1 MLLPQTSDPEP
12 ANQLP
17 GPYTYASHRPTQG
30 NGGTSA
36 LPGANPGLF
45 AAWLLGL
52 EANEDPTGLVGLGQ
66 AIVRVF
72 LYVACVL
79 DGECL
84 ASLTELQALGEE
96 LGSGAQVFLIL

>member
-1 MLLPQTSDPEP
+1 M
-12 ANQLP
+12 
-17 GPYTYASHRPTQG
+17 
-30 NGGTSA
+30 
-36 LPGANPGLF
+36 PGANPGLF

-52 EANEDPTGLVGLGQ
+52 EANAQPGGLVGLGE
-66 AIVRVF
+66 ALVRVF

-96 LGSGAQVFLIL
+96 LRHLVKTPVQSWPQRGVMRRLESYTSVQNCTYLNGE

>member
-1 MLLPQTSDPEP
+1 M
-12 ANQLP
+12 
-17 GPYTYASHRPTQG
+17 
-30 NGGTSA
+30 
-36 LPGANPGLF
+36 PGANPSCF

-72 LYVACVL
+72 LYVACAL
-79 DGECL
+79 DGKYR

-96 LGSGAQVFLIL
+96 LRHLVKTPVQSWPQRGVMRRLESYTLPYRTVRI

>member
-1 MLLPQTSDPEP
+1 M
-12 ANQLP
+12 
-17 GPYTYASHRPTQG
+17 QG

-36 LPGANPGLF
+36 LPGGDPSRF

-52 EANEDPTGLVGLGQ
+52 EANEDSTGLVGLGQ

-72 LYVACVL
+72 LYVVCVL

-84 ASLTELQALGEE
+84 ASLTELQGLGAE
-96 LGSGAQVFLIL
+96 LRHLVKTPVQSWPQRELMRRLESYTLPYRTVRI